1 MFVEGGRD
9 ERFEIRSVRD
19 ESIMTTLSNDNEE
32 LFMRRG
38 NILRLT
44 KEAFESPFLRNGA

>member
-9 ERFEIRSVRD
+9 ERFEISVRD

-32 LFMRRG
+32 LFMRG
-38 NILRLT
+38 NVLRLT

>member
-9 ERFEIRSVRD
+9 ERFEISVRD

-38 NILRLT
+38 NVLRLT